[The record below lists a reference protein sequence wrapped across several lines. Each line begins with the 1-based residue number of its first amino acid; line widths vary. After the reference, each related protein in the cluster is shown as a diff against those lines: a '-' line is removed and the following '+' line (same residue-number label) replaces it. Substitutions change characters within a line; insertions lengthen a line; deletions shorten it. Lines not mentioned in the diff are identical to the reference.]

1 MTRSCNVINLLRI
14 ESLQVMMLSY
24 TSPQSGLHVEFIRS
38 SCEPDPDQFSCW
50 DNRDVVKIVNTNLR
64 QFHHICI
71 RIAHNLMLQWR
82 RWGLDFIVMLIRNT
96 MSKLW
101 MPCGGLQETALNHV
115 GMSAFVGDGMGATHA
130 MIRHRLIW
138 VVTRMHVEVD
148 RYPVW

>member
-64 QFHHICI
+64 EFHHICI

-82 RWGLDFIVMLIRNT
+82 RWGLDFIVMFMRN
-96 MSKLW
+96 S
-101 MPCGGLQETALNHV
+101 V
-115 GMSAFVGDGMGATHA
+115 S
-130 MIRHRLIW
+130 
-138 VVTRMHVEVD
+138 
-148 RYPVW
+148 